1 MYIHRCFKQANKRRW
16 CWGVAACWRG
26 GCTSCR
32 AGFKRD
38 EEEERRHSGADPVLV
53 TLRSLSRSWP
63 APCVPYHQLF
73 LPSLFVCAVL
83 WWRDSRWLCTE
94 TEWVVERTHSSLL
107 NLLQSQQLTTD
118 GPYLIWKRRAST
130 VSAVLSSSSRME
142 TGQLRAGITCRHLGS
157 MPTREMLIP
166 KVFFR
171 EITTLPKYVNQAFI
185 GNRKT
190 ISSPRYFNV
199 FFFLLILLLFWA
211 QWSKTELF
219 MACQQ
224 IRSP

>member
-1 MYIHRCFKQANKRRW
+1 MSTPAKVECRITGDCLELWSRPSPRANKRRW

-32 AGFKRD
+32 AGFKRE
-38 EEEERRHSGADPVLV
+38 EEEERRHYGADPVLV

-63 APCVPYHQLF
+63 APCVSYHQLF

-83 WWRDSRWLCTE
+83 WWRYSRWLCPD

-142 TGQLRAGITCRHLGS
+142 TPA
-157 MPTREMLIP
+157 
-166 KVFFR
+166 
-171 EITTLPKYVNQAFI
+171 A
-185 GNRKT
+185 
-190 ISSPRYFNV
+190 
-199 FFFLLILLLFWA
+199 ILDLCP
-211 QWSKTELF
+211 QE
-219 MACQQ
+219 
-224 IRSP
+224 